1 MAKTRAQ
8 IQFKTLAI
16 LVGGIVGDAPSAED
30 AANIDGYIDAEV
42 AELSADGTIYIDDPD
57 ALPDELFTTFC
68 ALVAN
73 AAADDYGGKSDEA
86 KAQRLR
92 NRLRVIVRQTPG
104 YGPQQV
110 EFF

>member
-1 MAKTRAQ
+1 MAKTRVE

-30 AANIDGYIDAEV
+30 AKTIDGYIDGQV
-42 AELSADGTIYIDDPD
+42 AELNSDGTIYIDDPD
-57 ALPDELFTTFC
+57 ALDDALFTEFC
-68 ALVAN
+68 KLVAN
-73 AAADDYGGKSDEA
+73 AAADEFGGQSNDQ
-86 KAQRLR
+86 KAQMIR

-110 EFF
+110 VYF

>member
-1 MAKTRAQ
+1 VAKTRVQ

-16 LVGGIVGDAPSAED
+16 LKGGIIGDAPSAED
-30 AANIDGYIDAEV
+30 ADAIDGYIDAEV
-42 AELSADGTIYIDDPD
+42 AELNSDGTIYIDDPD

-68 ALVAN
+68 KLVAN
-73 AAADDYGGKSDEA
+73 AAADEFGEKSSEA
-86 KAQRLR
+86 SAQQYR

-110 EFF
+110 EWF

>member
-1 MAKTRAQ
+1 MAKTRAE

-30 AANIDGYIDAEV
+30 AATIDGYIDGQV
-42 AELSADGTIYIDDPD
+42 AELNSDGTIYIDDAD
-57 ALPDELFTTFC
+57 ALPDELFTAFC
-68 ALVAN
+68 HLVAN
-73 AAADDYGGKSDEA
+73 AAADEFGGKSDETVA
-86 KAQRLR
+86 RVYR

-110 EFF
+110 CYF

>member
-1 MAKTRAQ
+1 MAKTRVE

-30 AANIDGYIDAEV
+30 AQAIDGYIDGQV
-42 AELSADGTIYIDDPD
+42 TELNSDGTVYISDPD

-68 ALVAN
+68 HLVAN
-73 AAADDYGGKSDEA
+73 AAADEFGGQSNEQ
-86 KAQRLR
+86 KAQMYR

-110 EFF
+110 EWF